1 MGTRETATVEQFVL
15 WADWLIHGITWST
28 RKTWSLKSL
37 EINIWHFNTFFF
49 FKQRLCVEIYL
60 ELKLDKR
67 LHVII
72 LVELEN
78 RN

>member
-1 MGTRETATVEQFVL
+1 METRETATVDHFVL
-15 WADWLIHGITWST
+15 WADWLSHSITWST

-37 EINIWHFNTFFF
+37 EINIWHFNTF
-49 FKQRLCVEIYL
+49 LATTVCVEIYL
-60 ELKLDKR
+60 ELQLDKR